1 MLSDDQIKNIVLSEA
16 SGAISYIG
24 DSDLSKNRETLMD
37 YYNQKPYGDE
47 QDGQSKVVTS
57 DVADVVETMLPMLMR
72 LFTQGSVIGKF
83 NPTIT
88 GTEEEADQKTR
99 LVNYEFLERN
109 NGVLLLHNMMKDAL
123 LQYTGVL
130 KAYWCDK
137 PITEN
142 RKYEGLSELE
152 YRYLSTDDSISIEKV
167 EENETPLGI
176 TYNVEVEKTTSKGR
190 LKYVGIPP
198 EEFLINDDARD
209 FKTPRFIG
217 QRSPKTRSDL
227 IQMGFSKD
235 IVNNLPADDP
245 VNDTGEK
252 QARYEA
258 VETTGG
264 YSNHSPNDLIYL
276 GEYYMQIDVNEDGV
290 TECWK
295 VFIAGNDMLGK
306 ERVDDHPFC
315 CMTPIPIPHRAIG
328 TCPAEQVADLQYWK
342 STLVRQMNNNIY
354 QVNYSRTLANE
365 RVNYDD
371 LLNPVAGGVI
381 RIEDTG
387 SVGDAVQPFV
397 TQPQVQPILQG
408 IEYVDSSREVRT
420 GVTRYSQ
427 GLDGDALNQT
437 ATGFAGIRQ
446 MAESRTAM
454 TANIFASTGI
464 KEIFQKGI
472 KILSQYQDTAMQI
485 RVSGAPMEID
495 PSAWEY
501 NLDCTVEVGAS
512 QAEQMQ
518 VVSNLNYVLE
528 KQLQFIQMGIPVTD
542 YTKLYNTLDRVT
554 VEAGLRDSSMYWNN
568 PSKPEQLTDAENM
581 ILKQQLAVLQQQLD
595 NPLAEAEKVKA
606 QAKLQET
613 VIKEQTD
620 MEKFQQ
626 EQAFE
631 QEKFIQEE
639 ATKRTEL
646 ELKYNEDIPGSAV

>member
-1 MLSDDQIKNIVLSEA
+1 MLTDDQIKNIVLSEA

-24 DSDLSKNRETLMD
+24 DSDLSKNRETLMN

-47 QDGQSKVVTS
+47 QEGQSSVVTS
-57 DVADVVETMLPMLMR
+57 DVADVIETMLPMLMR
-72 LFTQGSVIGKF
+72 LFTQGSVVGKF
-83 NPTIT
+83 NPTVT

-99 LVNYEFLERN
+99 LINYEFLERN

-123 LQYTGVL
+123 LQYTGVM

-137 PITEN
+137 PTTEN
-142 RKYEGLSELE
+142 RKYAGLSELE
-152 YRYLSTDDSISIEKV
+152 YRSLALDESIEVQKV
-167 EENETPLGI
+167 VEVEMPFGI
-176 TYNVEVEKTTSKGR
+176 TYDVEVEKTISKGR

-209 FKTPRFIG
+209 FKHPRFIG
-217 QRSPKTRSDL
+217 QRSPKTRSEL
-227 IQMGFSKD
+227 IQMGFD
-235 IVNNLPADDP
+235 EAMVNNLPADDP
-245 VNDTGEK
+245 FSDTGEK
-252 QARYEA
+252 QARYED
-258 VETTGG
+258 VETTGS
-264 YSNHSPNDLIYL
+264 YSTHSPNDQIYL

-295 VFIAGNDMLGK
+295 VFVAGNDLLDK

-371 LLNPVAGGVI
+371 LLNPVAGGII
-381 RIEDTG
+381 RVEDTG

-397 TQPQVQPILQG
+397 TQPQTQAILQG

-437 ATGFAGIRQ
+437 ATGFMGIRQ
-446 MAESRTAM
+446 SAEERTGMVAK
-454 TANIFASTGI
+454 IFATTGI
-464 KEIFQKGI
+464 KEIFKKGI

-495 PSAWEY
+495 PSAWDY
-501 NLDCTVEVGAS
+501 DLDCTVVVGVGHG
-512 QAEQMQ
+512 ERLERIN
-518 VVSNLNYVLE
+518 NLNYILT
-528 KQLQFIQMGIPVTD
+528 KQEQYIAQGLPVTD
-542 YTKLYNTLDRVT
+542 PTKLYNTLERLI
-554 VEAGLRDSSMYWNN
+554 VESGLRDASPYFND
-568 PSKPEQLTDAENM
+568 PARPEQLAEAENM
-581 ILKQQLAVLQQQLD
+581 ILKQQLAQMQQMLN
-595 NPLAEAEKVKA
+595 NPLAEAEQVKA

-620 MEKFQQ
+620 LAKFEQ
-626 EQAFE
+626 EQALEE
-631 QEKFIQEE
+631 QKFIQSE

-646 ELKYNEDIPGSAV
+646 ELKYNQNVPGSAV